1 MGSYPMW
8 GRIFFLVSFFPTAYC
23 YDTAYYIILHYF
35 SIPVT
40 VTITLGSMKL
50 WVAKQNN
57 VLHQIIQL
65 FILLNAC
72 VLFTDILNNY
82 ISTAH
87 YLFLHYLQCVF
98 VNFCYRFHF
107 FHFISFHL
115 IFCSQVFSYS
125 FPEVFLKQFSQNL
138 FQGFFTGFFRGVFRQ
153 FSQTL
158 S

>member
-1 MGSYPMW
+1 MGSHPMR

-35 SIPVT
+35 LHTSDCNRYFGQHE
-40 VTITLGSMKL
+40 TLCS
-50 WVAKQNN
+50 KQN

-72 VLFTDILNNY
+72 VLFTDMLNNY

-107 FHFISFHL
+107 FQFVSFHFISFFVHRCFHIVFQRCFL
-115 IFCSQVFSYS
+115 STFLKIYSKVFS
-125 FPEVFLKQFSQNL
+125 
-138 FQGFFTGFFRGVFRQ
+138 QGF
-153 FSQTL
+153 
-158 S
+158 